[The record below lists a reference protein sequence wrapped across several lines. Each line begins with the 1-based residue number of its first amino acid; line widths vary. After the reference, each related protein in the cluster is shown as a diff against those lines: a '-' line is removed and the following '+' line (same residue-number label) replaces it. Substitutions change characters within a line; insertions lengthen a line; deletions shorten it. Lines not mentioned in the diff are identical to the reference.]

1 MPAPPVTSTFPWCL
15 RRRQIPWKSGRSEF
29 PHEHTA
35 RVFGA
40 RVLKTRAK
48 QMAGTRSACV
58 YKFLTTVMIVFV
70 TLAAPTHVAAQTVI
84 DATTAEFQASAD
96 HSATSSDGTP
106 LVSSYRLQI
115 FPTGS
120 STPSY
125 SIDIGKP
132 DPDSAGLIR
141 FPFLSRLTTPLVPGT
156 IYEARVSAVGPGGTS
171 ASLVSNPFTSSAPC
185 APLLSTTTISVPA
198 AATSRSVSVSA
209 GTTCAWTARAND
221 TWITLTSPVSV
232 TGPASVSF
240 SVSANASS
248 TGRSG
253 TLTIA
258 GQTFTVTQS
267 GATAPCAF
275 IISPVSRSVA
285 AAGETTSVT
294 VTGGTG
300 CSWTATSPVSW
311 IVVTSGASGTAN
323 GTANLRVNA
332 NSATAGRNATVTIA
346 GQSFRVDQ
354 AGVCS
359 FTVTPTNLSVTAAG
373 TSSTLAIATA
383 SGCTWSASGMPSWIT
398 MPATTQAGS
407 GPLAYTIAANPG
419 LARSATLT
427 IAGRQVVVAQAAA
440 ATGVVPAPA
449 NLRVVR

>member
-1 MPAPPVTSTFPWCL
+1 
-15 RRRQIPWKSGRSEF
+15 
-29 PHEHTA
+29 
-35 RVFGA
+35 
-40 RVLKTRAK
+40 
-48 QMAGTRSACV
+48 MAGTRNACV
-58 YKFLTTVMIVFV
+58 YKFLTTVMIVLV
-70 TLAAPTHVAAQTVI
+70 TLAVPAPAAAQTVI

-106 LVSSYRLQI
+106 LVTSYLLQI

-120 STPSY
+120 TTPAY

-132 DPDSAGLIR
+132 NPDGAGLIR
-141 FPFLSRLTTPLVPGT
+141 FVFLSRLTTPLVPGT

-171 ASLVSNPFTSSAPC
+171 ASPVSNAFTTSAPC
-185 APLLSTTTISVPA
+185 APRLATTSISVAA
-198 AATSRSVSVSA
+198 AATTRSVPVSA
-209 GTTCAWTARAND
+209 GATCAWDARANN
-221 TWITLTSPVSV
+221 TWMTLTSPASV
-232 TGPASVSF
+232 TGPGSVSF

-258 GQTFTVTQS
+258 GQTVTVSQS
-267 GATAPCAF
+267 GATAPCTF
-275 IISPVSRSVA
+275 VLNPVSRSVA
-285 AAGETTSVT
+285 APGETTSVT
-294 VTGGTG
+294 VTGGSG
-300 CSWTATSPVSW
+300 CGWTATSPVSW
-311 IVVTSGASGTAN
+311 IVVTSGATGTGN

-332 NSATAGRNATVTIA
+332 NSATAARTASVTIG

-359 FTVTPTNLSVTAAG
+359 FTVTPANLSVTAAR
-373 TSSTLAIATA
+373 TSSTLAIATG
-383 SGCTWSASGMPSWIT
+383 SGCTWSASGMPAWIT
-398 MPATTQAGS
+398 MPSTTQTGS

-427 IAGRQVVVAQAAA
+427 IAGRQIVVAQAAA
-440 ATGVVPAPA
+440 ATGPVPAPA